1 MAGLDL
7 HLILRV
13 LLALALI
20 ILATRVTG
28 RLLRAFGQP
37 AIIGEIAAG
46 ILLGPS
52 FFGAIAPEISAALLP
67 PAVIPP
73 IERLA
78 SLGVVLFMFAVGA
91 ELDLAAVRRGA
102 RAAIAIAQVSIAVP
116 FVLGAA
122 LALWLHP
129 TWGAPGVPAF
139 AFTLFTGVAMSVTA
153 FPVLARIIA
162 DFALQRTP
170 VGTLAL
176 SAAAVGDVIAWC
188 LLATVAGLAR
198 AQGGAGLRTTAL
210 AIGFGVAMVV
220 LVRPAVARLASGPP
234 APGRLVL
241 LLFGALAS
249 AAVTDAIGIHALFGA
264 FLFGAFVP
272 AHSPVAEAIIARL
285 SAPIGFLLPAFFAI
299 TGVRTELR
307 LIDSA
312 PAWLVFFLIMAIAC
326 GGKIG
331 GSYAAAR
338 WAGVPGRDARAIAV
352 LMNTRGLVELV
363 VLNVGLSLGVIT
375 PALFTMFVLMA
386 LATTAMTAP
395 LMRWMGWR
403 GATPGG

>member
-1 MAGLDL
+1 MADLNL
-7 HLILRV
+7 HLVLRV
-13 LLALALI
+13 FLALALI

-28 RLLRAFGQP
+28 RLLRALGQP
-37 AIIGEIAAG
+37 AVIGEIAAG

-52 FFGAIAPEISAALLP
+52 FFGALAPEISTAVLP
-67 PAVIPP
+67 PLVIPP

-78 SLGVVLFMFAVGA
+78 ALGVVLFMFVVGA
-91 ELDLAAVRRGA
+91 ELDLSAVRRGA
-102 RAAIAIAQVSIAVP
+102 RAAIAIAQASIAVP
-116 FVLGAA
+116 FVLGAM
-122 LALWLHP
+122 LALWLRP
-129 TWGAPGVPAF
+129 TWGASGVSAT
-139 AFTLFTGVAMSVTA
+139 AFTLFAGVAMSVTA

-162 DFALQRTP
+162 DFALQRTA

-176 SAAAVGDVIAWC
+176 GAAAVGDVIAWC

-198 AQGGAGLRTTAL
+198 AQGGAGLATTAL
-210 AIGFGVAMVV
+210 AIGFSVAMVV
-220 LVRPAVARLASGPP
+220 LVRPAVVRLASGPP
-234 APGRLVL
+234 APARLVL
-241 LLFGALAS
+241 LLFGALGS
-249 AAVTDAIGIHALFGA
+249 AALTDAIGIHALFGA

-272 AHSPVAEAIIARL
+272 AHSPVADAVIARL
-285 SAPIGFLLPAFFAI
+285 RGPIGLLLPAFFAI

-312 PAWLVFFLIMAIAC
+312 AAWRVFLLIMAIAC
-326 GGKIG
+326 AGKIG
-331 GSYAAAR
+331 GSYIAAR
-338 WAGVPGRDARAIAV
+338 WAGVPWRDARAIAV

-395 LMRWMGWR
+395 LLRWMGWR
-403 GATPGG
+403 PAG